1 MQDGQRWGGLSEMAH
16 VSDLFIAIE
25 RHKPMKRV
33 EQAMAVADRGFDGC
47 VHGRSGG
54 KRQVLLVDGEALAE
68 FGLTPGALRENI
80 TTTGLDLAALGAGHR
95 LFIGNA
101 VLEVTIPC
109 EPCHRMD
116 EIRMGLQ
123 DALKDRRGVLCRV
136 IEGGRISR
144 GDAIEV
150 ERVAETIPYPG
161 GAR

>member
-1 MQDGQRWGGLSEMAH
+1 MAH

-25 RHKPMKRV
+25 RRKPMKRV
-33 EQAMAVADRGFDGC
+33 EQGMAIADRGFEGC
-47 VHGRSGG
+47 MHGRPGG
-54 KRQVLLVDGEALAE
+54 KRQVLLMDGETLAE
-68 FGLTPGALRENI
+68 FGLSPGTVRENI
-80 TTTGLDLAALGAGHR
+80 TTAGLKVAELGPGQR
-95 LFIGNA
+95 LFIGRA

-136 IEGGRISR
+136 IEGGQISR

-150 ERVAETIPYPG
+150 ERVAAAVFHSG

>member
-1 MQDGQRWGGLSEMAH
+1 MAH

-25 RHKPMKRV
+25 RHKPMKRI
-33 EQAMAVADRGFDGC
+33 EQVMAVRDRGFEGC
-47 VHGRSGG
+47 IHARPGG
-54 KRQVLLVDGEALAE
+54 QRQILLMDGETLAE
-68 FGLTPGALRENI
+68 FGLTSGALRENI
-80 TTTGLDLAALGAGHR
+80 TTIGLRLGELRPGQR
-95 LFIGNA
+95 LFIGRA
-101 VLEVTIPC
+101 VVEVTIPC

-136 IEGGRISR
+136 IEGGRISS

-150 ERVAETIPYPG
+150 ERAAAAVFQSG